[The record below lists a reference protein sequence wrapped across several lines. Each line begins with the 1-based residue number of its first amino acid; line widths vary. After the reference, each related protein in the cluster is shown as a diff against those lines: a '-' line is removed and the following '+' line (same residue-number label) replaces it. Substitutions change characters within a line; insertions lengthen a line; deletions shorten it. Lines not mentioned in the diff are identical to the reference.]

1 MRRDKGFTLIEMMVT
16 VAIVAILAAIAYPS
30 YQSHVV
36 KTRRKAAEACLVE
49 LAQWMERYYTT
60 KMTYLGASLPSTQ
73 CRTELQDH
81 YDFAFSGTPD
91 ATSYTIQATAKG
103 HQFAKDTSCSPLGLT
118 YKGEKTPAECWK

>member
-1 MRRDKGFTLIEMMVT
+1 MRRDKGFTLIEVMIT

-60 KMTYLGASLPSTQ
+60 NMKYQGASLPSTQ
-73 CRTELQDH
+73 CQTELQDH
-81 YDFAFSGTPD
+81 YGFAFSGTPG

-103 HQFAKDTSCSPLGLT
+103 HQLAKDASCSPLKLT
-118 YKGEKTPAECWK
+118 HRGEKTPAECWK

>member
-1 MRRDKGFTLIEMMVT
+1 MRRDKGFTLIEVMIT

-60 KMTYLGASLPSTQ
+60 KMTYLDASLPSTQ

-91 ATSYTIQATAKG
+91 ATSYTIQVTAKG
-103 HQFAKDTSCSPLGLT
+103 HQLAKDASCSSLELT
-118 YKGEKTPAECWK
+118 HRGEKTPAECWK

>member
-1 MRRDKGFTLIEMMVT
+1 MRRDKGFTLIEVMIT

-60 KMTYLGASLPSTQ
+60 NMKYQGASLPSTQ
-73 CRTELQDH
+73 CQTELQDH

-103 HQFAKDTSCSPLGLT
+103 HQLAKDASCSPLKLT
-118 YKGEKTPAECWK
+118 HRGEKTPAECWK